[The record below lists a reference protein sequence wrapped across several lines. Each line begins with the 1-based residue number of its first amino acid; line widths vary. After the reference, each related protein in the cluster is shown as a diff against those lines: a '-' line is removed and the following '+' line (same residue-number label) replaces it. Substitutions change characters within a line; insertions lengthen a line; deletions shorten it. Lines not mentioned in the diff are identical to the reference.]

1 MRVFLTI
8 VLPLLAPSLLYI
20 AWLFLRSRTASAQGD
35 GGEAS
40 FVSRLGDNV
49 PWLTLVLSGAVLAIG
64 VTTTLYVIQ
73 PTGDP
78 DSVYTPPRME
88 NGRIL
93 PGEMRPR
100 EEASDAAPAVPE

>member
-8 VLPLLAPSLLYI
+8 VLPLLTPSLLYI
-20 AWLFLRSRTASAQGD
+20 AWLFLRARTASAQGD
-35 GGEAS
+35 GTDAS
-40 FVSRLGDNV
+40 AVARLGDNV

-64 VTTTLYVIQ
+64 VTTTLYVVQ
-73 PTGDP
+73 PAGDP

-88 NGRIL
+88 DGRIL

-100 EEASDAAPAVPE
+100 EEATDAGSVAPE